1 MAEGGY
7 DFIVLGS
14 SPLAGL
20 IAGLLAAAHAKRVC
34 LVGDAF
40 SPFRLQRSIDL
51 SIAPITRPQTLA
63 LLKPSAA
70 EVTKLVSG
78 WGKGLVRRVD
88 PLFIAETPD
97 SMAALGHFRQ
107 LALLLGHGVEPVADK
122 AMPEAQTLR
131 VRDAQ
136 LLVHGALEQ
145 GLDTWLTRLDVRRLS
160 TADTAISLRKDGVAR
175 VTNAKV
181 TVEAE
186 QAVLAGDDAIS
197 RYLPADALDRSLV
210 RVYASA
216 TLLEGGRLAAP
227 CMVYLDRGVTLLQ
240 EPRSTSL
247 SALTVGNAET
257 ARPRLGSALG
267 RLGALRLAGEAVVPT
282 IGTSDGAP
290 FVGPARGVRA
300 TVITGLGASGAF
312 LAPVLARHLAG
323 KAEPHEEAWIAAR
336 GASRGNLRLN
346 ASDYVMVPA

>member
-1 MAEGGY
+1 MAEDGY
-7 DFIVLGS
+7 DFVVLGS
-14 SPLAGL
+14 SPLAAL
-20 IAGLLAAAHAKRVC
+20 IAGQLAATHAKRVC
-34 LVGDAF
+34 IVGDAF

-51 SIAPITRPQTLA
+51 SISPITRPETLA

-107 LALLLGHGVEPVADK
+107 LALLLGHAVEPVADK
-122 AMPEAQTLR
+122 AMPEAQTVR
-131 VRDAQ
+131 VRDAH
-136 LLVHGALEQ
+136 LLVHGAFEQ
-145 GLDTWLTRLDVRRLS
+145 ALDTWLARLGVHRLS
-160 TADTAISLRKDGVAR
+160 AADTAISLRKDGVAR
-175 VTNAKV
+175 VTNANV

-197 RYLPADALDRSLV
+197 RYLPADALDRSIE
-210 RVYASA
+210 RFYASA
-216 TLLEGGRLAAP
+216 ALLEGGRLAAP

-247 SALTVGNAET
+247 AALTVGNAET
-257 ARPRLGSALG
+257 ARPRLGSVLG
-267 RLGALRLAGEAVVPT
+267 RLGALRLAGEAVVPMLRT
-282 IGTSDGAP
+282 GDGAP
-290 FVGPARGVRA
+290 FVGLARGVRA

-323 KAEPHEEAWIAAR
+323 RSEPQEEAWIAAR

-346 ASDYVMVPA
+346 VSDYAMVPA